1 MHFKKLLTGVR
12 SAGRR
17 REHSSPGMNK
27 IFLFFYILHIYI
39 NTRKRGELLTN
50 QILNNENFLL
60 VYCRVISLK
69 AKNNATLGIVSHV
82 AGAGCESVII
92 LYNNNSRKK
101 EKKKTVRGCDANM
114 AGFEIN
120 YKYLK
125 SEERRV
131 ASSRGWWR
139 RARFQFRVKCLV
151 SHFACSGENRCD
163 LIKFSTQRRYG
174 NVLLSMS
181 MFMKLLEIRT

>member
-27 IFLFFYILHIYI
+27 IFLFFYFLHIYI

-69 AKNNATLGIVSHV
+69 AKNNATLGIASHV

-101 EKKKTVRGCDANM
+101 EKK
-114 AGFEIN
+114 
-120 YKYLK
+120 
-125 SEERRV
+125 RR
-131 ASSRGWWR
+131 
-139 RARFQFRVKCLV
+139 
-151 SHFACSGENRCD
+151 
-163 LIKFSTQRRYG
+163 
-174 NVLLSMS
+174 
-181 MFMKLLEIRT
+181 